1 MFRACQAFEPLNAVK
16 SGLGFNLPGLCWL
29 ALKRAGSPYLLP
41 RVSWTHGFKNVM
53 TRPPPKKKMDKTS
66 FPKSRH
72 SWRQM
77 IIQSGVHRWAP
88 HYPLVPICL
97 WIAEFHV
104 GHLAMVYPW
113 FLWDY
118 CPSEYIMLPSDNQHA
133 NRKYPSKMESLMLSS
148 KPMFGYQRVYHTVLY
163 SVMSCQLI
171 SRNVISRHIISYH
184 IIIILCCLR
193 LYYLIL

>member
-53 TRPPPKKKMDKTS
+53 TRPPNKKKNGQNLL
-66 FPKSRH
+66 PKESTLLASDDH
-72 SWRQM
+72 PVWR
-77 IIQSGVHRWAP
+77 SLRTP

-133 NRKYPSKMESLMLSS
+133 NRKYPS
-148 KPMFGYQRVYHTVLY
+148 
-163 SVMSCQLI
+163 
-171 SRNVISRHIISYH
+171 
-184 IIIILCCLR
+184 
-193 LYYLIL
+193 